1 MTEEEYAILNAT
13 FFDVEDFC
21 KYPEIRD
28 ERDIDEGELKKR
40 CKVALEKL
48 KKLEK
53 VAIDKSLYKNI
64 GVNINSYIEFVDAR
78 LHERISVR
86 CFKYIYK
93 KSFLENTFRM
103 TEGEHEILN
112 GLYVDLDLLD
122 GIELRKQCKITLEKL
137 KMISEEKS
145 YKKTIF

>member
-1 MTEEEYAILNAT
+1 MEDT
-13 FFDVEDFC
+13 F
-21 KYPEIRD
+21 K
-28 ERDIDEGELKKR
+28 
-40 CKVALEKL
+40 
-48 KKLEK
+48 
-53 VAIDKSLYKNI
+53 
-64 GVNINSYIEFVDAR
+64 
-78 LHERISVR
+78 
-86 CFKYIYK
+86 
-93 KSFLENTFRM
+93 M